1 MSALSIRLPDSTHQ
15 RVKAWAQKDNVS
27 INQFIA
33 TAVSEKLA
41 ALSTLDY
48 LEERAEQGSREKFL
62 AALSRVPDVPAESK
76 DAWKAK

>member
-1 MSALSIRLPDSTHQ
+1 MSTLSIRLPDSTHQ
-15 RVKAWAQKDNVS
+15 RVKQWSQRDNVS

-48 LEERAEQGSREKFL
+48 LSQRGQQASREQFMQ
-62 AALSRVPDVPAESK
+62 ALSRVPDVPPTQQA
-76 DAWKAK
+76 DAWR

>member
-48 LEERAEQGSREKFL
+48 LQERAAQGSREKFL
-62 AALSRVPDVPAESK
+62 AALSRVPDVAADPQ
-76 DAWKAK
+76 DQWQ